1 MFKTKLFAP
10 LGASW
15 VWSIGA
21 IGAMVVAVASGI
33 VFWMSLANDRSRQM
47 LEVERD
53 RALETIISANA
64 VEEAVVDRQRVMRG
78 ALIRKQVEP
87 GDLGYDMARER
98 VMMLSSLVGRNHL
111 QAANASRL
119 ATIVED
125 QQYRVVET
133 TSLIAAGKFGEAS
146 KSVLLGTGEQ
156 RVAEVREIVGKIVA
170 LERLALKERREMSM
184 QMARDTESNTYA
196 IAIVGLL
203 IVVLAGTAVAISV
216 RGVWSERM
224 DELERKL
231 AEEREAQAE
240 RMRIAH
246 VATGAGTW
254 EHDVLTGTTQWSTE
268 MDILYGRCADSPAL
282 DKAAW
287 CEMVHPEDR
296 MAVPWCRPSGV
307 GDHSF
312 ETTFRIASPV
322 GGWRWIVSRG
332 FAQKRGEQVTIIG
345 MDVDITETVTI
356 REELEAVRIA
366 RAAEARVK
374 EAEEAV
380 RQAQKMEALGQTTGG
395 VAHDL
400 NNFLTPIIGYLD
412 VLQRRLAGDEK
423 ALRMINMALQSADK
437 AKILV
442 SKLLSFSRR
451 QQLDPK
457 VIDANALVSDMREF
471 VSKTTVGS
479 GVELAVEIMDEIACV
494 RVDPNQFENVLLNL
508 AVNARDAMPNGGT
521 VTMAV
526 ERVTGRA
533 DYTGVWPA
541 GLANGS
547 YVVVSVSDNGTGM
560 DAETLRKA
568 VEPFYTTKG
577 LGKGT
582 GLGLSMAHGMAGQ
595 SGGTLQLLSTP
606 GVGTRAAVWLPEA
619 DPAGLVAAAGDD
631 AIEIECGKALRILLV
646 DDDDI
651 VRRSIQHML
660 MDIGHEVVEVASGA
674 QALAML
680 AQDEEFDLLVTDYL
694 MPSMTGTD
702 LIKRV
707 RIRRPAMPCVI
718 VSGYTAVK
726 DTAPIVGVQ
735 RLAKPFTAARLAEA
749 IVKADAPFSGEN
761 VVSFS
766 SQRARG

>member
-1 MFKTKLFAP
+1 MLKTKLFAP

-15 VWSIGA
+15 VWTIGA

-33 VFWMSLANDRSRQM
+33 VFWMSLANDRTRQIV
-47 LEVERD
+47 EGERD
-53 RALETIISANA
+53 RALETIIWANA
-64 VEEAVVDRQRVMRG
+64 VEESVVDRQRMMRG
-78 ALIRKQVEP
+78 ALIRKQITA
-87 GDLGYDMARER
+87 GDMGYDRARER
-98 VMMLSSLVGRNHL
+98 VSMLSSLVGRDARQSHN
-111 QAANASRL
+111 ANRL
-119 ATIVED
+119 AAIVED
-125 QQYRVVET
+125 QQVRMAEAAAQIEEGRIRDA
-133 TSLIAAGKFGEAS
+133 TSG
-146 KSVLLGTGEQ
+146 VLAGTGEE

-170 LERLALKERREMSM
+170 LERLALKDRREMSM

-231 AEEREAQAE
+231 ADERAAVAE
-240 RMRIAH
+240 RMRLAH
-246 VATGAGTW
+246 IATGAGTW
-254 EHDVLTGTTQWSTE
+254 EHDVQNGRTQWSPE
-268 MDILYGRCADSPAL
+268 MDILYGRTEDMKPFDMST
-282 DKAAW
+282 W

-296 MAVPWCRPSGV
+296 MTVPWCRPGGV
-307 GDHSF
+307 GDRSF

-332 FAQKRGEQVTIIG
+332 FAQKRGDQVTIIG

-356 REELEAVRIA
+356 REELEAVRIS

-380 RQAQKMEALGQTTGG
+380 RQAQKMEAIGQMTGG
-395 VAHDL
+395 ISHDF
-400 NNFLTPIIGYLD
+400 NNMLTPIIGYLD
-412 VLQRRLAGDEK
+412 VLQRRLSGDEK
-423 ALRMINMALQSADK
+423 ALRMINMAMQSADK

-471 VSKTTVGS
+471 VAKATVGS
-479 GVELAVEIMDEIACV
+479 GIELTVDTSDEIACI
-494 RVDPNQFENVLLNL
+494 RVDPNQFENVILNL
-508 AVNARDAMPNGGT
+508 AVNARDAMPHGGT

-526 ERVTGRA
+526 ERVASKSVYEGT
-533 DYTGVWPA
+533 WPS

-547 YVVVSVSDNGTGM
+547 YVVVSVSDTGTGM

-568 VEPFYTTKG
+568 IEPFYTTKG
-577 LGKGT
+577 MGKGT

-595 SGGTLQLLSTP
+595 SGGTLQLLSIV
-606 GVGTRAAVWLPEA
+606 GAGTRAAVWLPEA
-619 DPAGLVAAAGDD
+619 DPAGLSALASEDTS
-631 AIEIECGKALRILLV
+631 AIQRGKALRILLV

-651 VRRSIQHML
+651 VRRSIEHML
-660 MDIGHEVVEVASGA
+660 SDIGHEVVEASSA
-674 QALAML
+674 AKALAL
-680 AQDEEFDLLVTDYL
+680 LGQSDEFDMVVTDYL
-694 MPSMTGTD
+694 MPSMTGTE

-707 RIRRPAMPCVI
+707 RMRHPEMPCVI

-735 RLAKPFTAARLAEA
+735 RLAKPFTAARLAEV
-749 IVKADAPFSGEN
+749 IIKADAPFSGEN
-761 VVSFS
+761 VVSLA